1 MSDDNQ
7 TTRSRWVLPSL
18 FISLA
23 ANLLI
28 VGIVIGIFF
37 VSGGERPDR
46 TSREVGAL
54 VGPHFFRALEPADR
68 RALIRDVAR
77 QRDKVRENRAELRQR
92 LERLHDLLQSET
104 LDTAAVRALLAEQ
117 RASISSRHK
126 LGEELLLR
134 RLAEM
139 TPEARQAFADR
150 LAASLRDTRRD

>member
-46 TSREVGAL
+46 TSREVASSC
-54 VGPHFFRALEPADR
+54 VGC
-68 RALIRDVAR
+68 
-77 QRDKVRENRAELRQR
+77 
-92 LERLHDLLQSET
+92 
-104 LDTAAVRALLAEQ
+104 
-117 RASISSRHK
+117 
-126 LGEELLLR
+126 
-134 RLAEM
+134 
-139 TPEARQAFADR
+139 
-150 LAASLRDTRRD
+150 